1 MTIYLNLSTLYYN
14 TVVAWKQRLAN
25 CILTGLIGNA
35 IYVKKSKVCLTYKII
50 KCRMKIIDENAYNE
64 NIPIEHMVT
73 IQMK

>member
-35 IYVKKSKVCLTYKII
+35 IYVKKELGLFNIHDNENVEMRI
-50 KCRMKIIDENAYNE
+50 MKIF
-64 NIPIEHMVT
+64 
-73 IQMK
+73 Q